1 MGHRPTQVVEDTSY
15 GGCSWAKVKEQMDT
29 FVQNPTFC
37 RELGVPT
44 PDELWALLDNDPY
57 LLGFDDGVYS
67 FRDWRFYKKGEVPS
81 SFATSMSCGYDFPGD
96 ENGDVPPEVA
106 SAVADFERD
115 TIHKLTEGDLETRAQ
130 VKDMLGSELIGDP
143 ALFKVV
149 PVVVGPGDNGK
160 SVFSEGADAS
170 MGGYAGGFGRGTFYN
185 QIESNGEGPKPELTE
200 NMKKRTATVHEAA
213 SKKKP
218 GANGVMIPQPING
231 ELVKE
236 YSGGDPVPYRGLYE
250 NIQRGIPQFQ
260 LRFVANCVPDLRGA
274 DEATRKR
281 LYPIELKCK
290 FVKKAEEV
298 DEANHVYLA
307 ESATAARDR
316 YEKGKH
322 LMMLLRIRYLK
333 DLRARNYVM
342 APISS
347 KSLAGAELRDRD
359 MDRFIK
365 EYMEESFTKTD
376 GSLDPSKK
384 TPEELENTLMGLT
397 RLHLTMIEAMK
408 EDDMLSERAAELTPA
423 YLKLRLEAAGYTIK
437 KKAGNASKYCKDP
450 GKWVVHVAK
459 KPAAPAADGGGAADA
474 AGADAEAPLGVTA

>member
-1 MGHRPTQVVEDTSY
+1 MVEDTSY

-96 ENGDVPPEVA
+96 ENGDVPPELA

-185 QIESNGEGPKPELTE
+185 QIESN
-200 NMKKRTATVHEAA
+200 
-213 SKKKP
+213 
-218 GANGVMIPQPING
+218 
-231 ELVKE
+231 
-236 YSGGDPVPYRGLYE
+236 
-250 NIQRGIPQFQ
+250 
-260 LRFVANCVPDLRGA
+260 
-274 DEATRKR
+274 
-281 LYPIELKCK
+281 
-290 FVKKAEEV
+290 
-298 DEANHVYLA
+298 
-307 ESATAARDR
+307 
-316 YEKGKH
+316 
-322 LMMLLRIRYLK
+322 LLRK
-333 DLRARNYVM
+333 QKRA
-342 APISS
+342 
-347 KSLAGAELRDRD
+347 
-359 MDRFIK
+359 
-365 EYMEESFTKTD
+365 
-376 GSLDPSKK
+376 
-384 TPEELENTLMGLT
+384 
-397 RLHLTMIEAMK
+397 
-408 EDDMLSERAAELTPA
+408 
-423 YLKLRLEAAGYTIK
+423 
-437 KKAGNASKYCKDP
+437 
-450 GKWVVHVAK
+450 AK
-459 KPAAPAADGGGAADA
+459 KPAAAAKTTANVVDVAKKKKKKKKADSEDEDYIPAEDEPDDCDTEAPQTQPVMAADPAPGFMATRWIRTQLVWGFDGGRPGHEVDEEV
-474 AGADAEAPLGVTA
+474 AGE